1 MSLQAIVEKIKS
13 DSEAEA
19 NEILAEAEKR
29 VSEIRQETDRKIGDI
44 KAGFQTEFKKKSEHY
59 ENVTL
64 SLEKQKAN
72 LAMQTEKRRVLDEVF
87 TDALSSVLALSSS
100 DYVLVLTERYKNILP
115 KDIEVVSV
123 LSSENRQS
131 ESLEILKSLNI
142 SVPISLSPRLKGG
155 LIFVG
160 SDFEFDLS
168 VEKLFSEIRANSEI
182 EIAKNLFQK

>member
-1 MSLQAIVEKIKS
+1 MSLQAIIEKIKS

-72 LAMQTEKRRVLDEVF
+72 LAVQTEKRRVLDEVF
-87 TDALSSVLALSSS
+87 SEALSSVLALSSS
-100 DYVLVLTERYKNILP
+100 DYVSILTERYKNILP
-115 KDIEVVSV
+115 KNIEVVSV
-123 LSSENRQS
+123 LSPDHRQS
-131 ESLEILKSLNI
+131 ESSEILKALGVSAPLVV
-142 SVPISLSPRLKGG
+142 SARLKGG
-155 LIFVG
+155 LVFVG

-168 VEKLFSEIRANSEI
+168 IEKLFSEIRSSSEI